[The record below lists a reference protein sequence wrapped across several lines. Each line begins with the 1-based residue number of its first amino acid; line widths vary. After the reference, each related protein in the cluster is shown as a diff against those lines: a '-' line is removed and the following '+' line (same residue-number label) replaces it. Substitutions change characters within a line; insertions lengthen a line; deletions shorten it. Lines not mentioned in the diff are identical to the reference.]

1 MYYSTRLLSFHTAE
15 GRMNMRVWKIVS
27 TAVLADR
34 AMDAGVHDAVWNGRS
49 DSGETLG
56 SGLYLYR
63 LEAGAFRG
71 QGKMM
76 LLR

>member
-1 MYYSTRLLSFHTAE
+1 M
-15 GRMNMRVWKIVS
+15 GI
-27 TAVLADR
+27 AVLADR
-34 AMDAGVHDAVWNGRS
+34 AMEAVVHDAVWNGRS
-49 DSGETLG
+49 DSGETHG

-63 LEAGAFRG
+63 LEAGAYRA